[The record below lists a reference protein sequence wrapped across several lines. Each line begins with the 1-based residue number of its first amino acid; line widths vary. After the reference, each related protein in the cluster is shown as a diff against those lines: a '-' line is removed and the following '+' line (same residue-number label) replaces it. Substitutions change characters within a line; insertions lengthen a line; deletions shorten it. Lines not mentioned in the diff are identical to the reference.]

1 MEIGMSKP
9 RVRIS
14 GAMPI
19 DMKNHFRDAVEFY
32 ANYLMSPQLV
42 KNLNIHLKYK
52 RELDDETVGE
62 CEVLSESM
70 NARHFKITITPMS
83 NNKMNRVMLFQ
94 TLAHE
99 MIHVKQYATKQLKYM
114 SRSAEKI
121 KWKGRYINE
130 DKVKYE
136 KLPWEKEAFL
146 KESSLFSEYVCY
158 SDSFDYFFG

>member
-1 MEIGMSKP
+1 
-9 RVRIS
+9 
-14 GAMPI
+14 
-19 DMKNHFRDAVEFY
+19 
-32 ANYLMSPQLV
+32 
-42 KNLNIHLKYK
+42 
-52 RELDDETVGE
+52 
-62 CEVLSESM
+62 
-70 NARHFKITITPMS
+70 
-83 NNKMNRVMLFQ
+83 
-94 TLAHE
+94 
-99 MIHVKQYATKQLKYM
+99 M